1 MAMNIITGSNGI
13 GDFLEIQ
20 DKNIV
25 KIIKDLESMNSPLA
39 LPMLKGMDFLNSF
52 TRQIEGV
59 NGTTE
64 GFQEYRVYASDDGSF
79 SDALTYKES
88 YAKWYFT
95 RQGFVVK
102 DKDFT
107 QDLLQQAEE
116 TDQDLSVIVNEKIQ
130 AIAKMYLNGYLPN
143 RAYETLFQIP
153 AAGGEYRTAPIGFLR
168 DVELSEEW
176 FKITPSSDAFLIR
189 NHYRCIGNTTKGVL
203 ADDIE
208 DMVEY
213 LSEYN
218 DISDSNIVGLGSR
231 YSLYK
236 LSNTLMDTVNKDIF
250 NRTGQPTQ
258 DICGVQF
265 IINEFMPKDWLLFV
279 AGDAPHLITKLVS
292 PKPYMRGMAIYKE
305 NGFQK
310 LESIYD
316 LVGSQFKI
324 MPEGYHLT
332 GRHYGAF
339 LYLGADK
346 GSPITEDG
354 RVTRKCSEEQLQLLS
369 DHAHALKNKWY
380 RGLR

>member
-20 DKNIV
+20 DKNII
-25 KIIKDLESMNSPLA
+25 KIIRDLESMNSPQA
-39 LPMLKGMDFLNSF
+39 LPMLKGMDFLNTF
-52 TRQIEGV
+52 IRQIEGV

-64 GFQEYRVYASDDGSF
+64 GYQEYRVYASDDGSF
-79 SDALTYKES
+79 ADALTYKEN

-107 QDLLQQAEE
+107 QDLLQHAEE
-116 TDQDLSVIVNEKIQ
+116 TDQDLSVIVNERIN

-153 AAGGEYRTAPIGFLR
+153 EAGGEYRTAPIGFLR

-176 FKITPSSDAFLIR
+176 FKLAPTSDEFLVR
-189 NHYRCIGNTTKGVL
+189 NHYRCIKDDNGLVS

-218 DISDSNIVGLGSR
+218 DINDGNIIGLGSR

-236 LSNTLMDTVNKDIF
+236 LRSTLEDKANVDIF

-305 NGFQK
+305 QGFQK
-310 LESIYD
+310 LEDIYD

-324 MPEGYHLT
+324 MPEGL
-332 GRHYGAF
+332 
-339 LYLGADK
+339 
-346 GSPITEDG
+346 I
-354 RVTRKCSEEQLQLLS
+354 
-369 DHAHALKNKWY
+369 
-380 RGLR
+380 